1 MKVQNIERQDSR
13 KMATNKF
20 LEKKEQM
27 VIKKKI
33 PLSKHKCH
41 ENKKDTKIE
50 NNLYTLLKQSNQDT
64 LTEIS
69 CVKNQRRLQS
79 TKNKTSTPYSW
90 RDFKTRC
97 PLSNRELLLDK

>member
-1 MKVQNIERQDSR
+1 
-13 KMATNKF
+13 MATNKF

-27 VIKKKI
+27 VIKKI

-64 LTEIS
+64 LTEIL
-69 CVKNQRRLQS
+69 CVKNQWRLQS
-79 TKNKTSTPYSW
+79 MKKQ
-90 RDFKTRC
+90 D
-97 PLSNRELLLDK
+97 